1 MNNSKFGEIKIDP
14 RTRSKRY
21 FFKISSFT
29 ENPKKNVQPVKG
41 TPYEFYKYGG
51 MYIWSLGSFA
61 VSLILAAEIFM
72 PIFYK
77 LGVISTYEYLEMRY
91 CKALRT
97 ATMIMFIIAGTWF
110 ILQLTCS

>member
-1 MNNSKFGEIKIDP
+1 MAISVFSEKN
-14 RTRSKRY
+14 RSL
-21 FFKISSFT
+21 
-29 ENPKKNVQPVKG
+29 KG

-61 VSLILAAEIFM
+61 LSLFFAAELFM

-97 ATMIMFIIAGTWF
+97 ATMVMFIIAGKVKK
-110 ILQLTCS
+110 INY